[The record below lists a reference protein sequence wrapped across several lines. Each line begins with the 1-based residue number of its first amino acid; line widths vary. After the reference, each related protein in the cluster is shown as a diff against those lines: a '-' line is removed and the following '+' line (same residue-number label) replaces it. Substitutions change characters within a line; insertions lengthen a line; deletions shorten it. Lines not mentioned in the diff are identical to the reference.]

1 MPTIADYTIILDNV
15 VTLPD
20 SIGDVDRDFTFNAPA
35 VNAGVASIL
44 AFRVNPDADDVTLR
58 VTLNGT
64 NILTQRFNGEPQ
76 ERSWHEVIGQNILQD
91 SNNTLTLARIAG
103 SGVVRVSDLVLF
115 FQTNV

>member
-1 MPTIADYTIILDNV
+1 MPTIADYAVISDNGV
-15 VTLPD
+15 VLPN
-20 SIGDVDRDFTFNAPA
+20 SNGDIDRDFTFNAPD
-35 VNAGVASIL
+35 VNAGTPSIL
-44 AFRVNPDADDVTLR
+44 AFLVNPDAGDVTLR

-76 ERSWHEVIGQNILQD
+76 PRSWHEVIGQNILQD

-103 SGVVRVSDLVLF
+103 SGVVSVSDLVLF